1 MQTAGRSLK
10 RPCSA
15 ILHGPV
21 KSLRLQRALQ
31 TSSPSSPGS
40 SAENKLDDVDAKLN
54 RLETILAELNADRR
68 RNNDSGRRAQS
79 HEQSATSDGSF
90 TSGGRGSGQQN
101 GSAIDTAL
109 GLAMGG
115 YDPILELEKAAR
127 SPSSAPATHSHNGQD
142 EEEESAELQD
152 RIQRHEQPLIDR
164 IMRGEERGHYWLLLG
179 PKGSGKTSMVIQA
192 VRFQTV
198 KLLSIEQQADDAH
211 TP

>member
-109 GLAMGG
+109 GLAMG
-115 YDPILELEKAAR
+115 
-127 SPSSAPATHSHNGQD
+127 TV
-142 EEEESAELQD
+142 
-152 RIQRHEQPLIDR
+152 
-164 IMRGEERGHYWLLLG
+164 LLG
-179 PKGSGKTSMVIQA
+179 LGGIGYFAWCVLENMWCRYRTSPLTSSIL
-192 VRFQTV
+192 VRYKWNVLRKMEIAF
-198 KLLSIEQQADDAH
+198 EGADTDTPEISSLTDALIRRRL
-211 TP
+211 